1 MHVYSYLI
9 NLLNYL
15 LNFISL
21 KLYVIIISK
30 TYPHKL
36 LIVNFLIYDYY
47 VYNFKN
53 VVSITFNFIE
63 NNWIFCSIE
72 TYY

>member
-30 TYPHKL
+30 TYIPHKL

-63 NNWIFCSIE
+63 NN
-72 TYY
+72 